1 MKNLLPN
8 LKKVSMNFYFDEV
21 EMDALSY
28 YFDGDLS
35 QQKIKSFMA
44 KAVHSSL
51 SDIVDRW
58 EDKKS
63 NQ

>member
-1 MKNLLPN
+1 
-8 LKKVSMNFYFDEV
+8 MNFYFDEV